1 MFDTSAEPASHHF
14 IQALIDSPRH
24 HVGTLVNGVNGV
36 NFVEATSVPNSPAN
50 QPASHGLAFFERHRV
65 AVPSTSPTLLASL
78 LARPDMAGAVALQ
91 TGPSRWPRLTRPH
104 HGVSGV
110 DDLRGL
116 GYDIVDLT
124 RVAGI
129 DDPNRC
135 IVWELVEWSR
145 GLGGERIQPIRAIPL
160 AGFEDCVGGGAPQP
174 AGQPPLT
181 VNPDSGRRCTVLV
194 LDNGLR
200 SHTSLNPGQ
209 VDTVEPSSGPG
220 GPADDDLDDLDDPET
235 GGLRWFAG
243 HGTFIA
249 GLIHH
254 RAPLAKVLV
263 ADVTDERFGKR
274 GGPYIVDEAQLAVS
288 LGRGL
293 ARARELDLAEGRPNV
308 IVNLSIAANLLDG
321 DGDGVF
327 AAAVRAAL
335 HDWGGNIL
343 FLAAGG
349 NVPGGEVV
357 ACDGDRPAT
366 FPAGLAGVDCVA
378 SIDGSGGPAEWSVH
392 HGDID
397 AWALGEDVVG
407 PHPGGLA
414 PITAGPYPEFR
425 EIPADSWVSWC
436 GTSFAVARA
445 TAAVAQQTTTGA
457 VALTWRT
464 MLEPAVGTQPP
475 KGPDAPQIRI
485 P

>member
-1 MFDTSAEPASHHF
+1 M
-14 IQALIDSPRH
+14 
-24 HVGTLVNGVNGV
+24 NGM
-36 NFVEATSVPNSPAN
+36 NFVEATSVPNSPVN

-174 AGQPPLT
+174 ASQPPFT
-181 VNPDSGRRCTVLV
+181 VNLDSGRDCTVLV

-249 GLIHH
+249 GVIHH
-254 RAPLAKVLV
+254 RAPLAQVLV

-288 LGRGL
+288 LRRGL
-293 ARARELDLAEGRPNV
+293 ARARELDQAEGRPNV

-335 HDWGGNIL
+335 HDWSGNIL

-378 SIDGSGGPAEWSVH
+378 STDGSGGPAEWSVH

-425 EIPADSWVSWC
+425 EIPADSWVSWS